1 MMRII
6 TLLAV
11 LLLAQAPFLT
21 GCGGGSSSAGPPVVQ
36 PPPEES
42 TPVGGLDE
50 RPANLTCVAPNRREP
65 DRAVAIERAF
75 PALEFQ
81 QPLYLG
87 QAPDDATRWFVL
99 EKGGRVRVFENE
111 ANVAV
116 TSVFL
121 DLSAAV
127 VTTSEGGLLG
137 LAFAPDFAATGT
149 AYVSY
154 TRSRPSDGAMQSVVS
169 RFTSPDLGLT
179 LEPGSEEVLLTIEQ
193 PFANHNGGG
202 IAFGPDGY
210 LYLGMGDGGSGG
222 DPLDNGQT
230 TTNLLGTFIRI
241 DVSGNSGYA
250 IPTDNP
256 FAGNPL
262 CSLGTG
268 SADCPEIFAW
278 GLRNPWRWS
287 FDRSTGLLWAGDV
300 GQNRRE
306 EVNVVQRGGNYGW
319 RYREGFLCFNP
330 STDCPSAG
338 LEDPVIDYPHS
349 IGNSITGGYV
359 YRGEL
364 LPQLRGRYVFG
375 DFGRGLV
382 WMLDSDVDG
391 NYIMRELAATGLSI
405 SSFGEGND
413 GELYVV
419 DIGGGLYQL
428 RPAAAGA
435 SDAVPMELSAT
446 GCVDPANP
454 TLPAA
459 GLIPYRPGAPFWSD
473 GATKDRWLALPEGTS
488 VAVAADGD
496 FNFPAGSV
504 LVKNFSLHD
513 RLVETRLFMRHPDG
527 VWAGYT
533 YQWNEVQDEAYRV
546 TGGATVEI
554 GPQQW
559 LFPSEAQC
567 MQCHTSAA
575 GRSLG
580 LEVAQL
586 NNAFR
591 YAQTG
596 REANQLLTLDEIR
609 LLAPPLATDPVGLP
623 ALPDP
628 FGQTSLADRA
638 RAYLHTNCANCHRPG
653 GPTPSDMD
661 WRYGLPLAQTG
672 SCNVPPTTGGTLD
685 IPGALL
691 LNPGDPDRSLVWVRM
706 GRRDVHAMPPVG
718 SLKADPEGLTL
729 IREWISGV
737 EMEACLDAGFGDP
750 N

>member
-1 MMRII
+1 M
-6 TLLAV
+6 
-11 LLLAQAPFLT
+11 
-21 GCGGGSSSAGPPVVQ
+21 S
-36 PPPEES
+36 
-42 TPVGGLDE
+42 
-50 RPANLTCVAPNRREP
+50 
-65 DRAVAIERAF
+65 IERVF

-99 EKGGRVRVFENE
+99 EKGGRMRVFENE

-137 LAFAPDFAATGT
+137 LAFAPDFATTGT

-154 TRSRPSDGAMQSVVS
+154 TRSRPSDVAMQSVVS
-169 RFTSPDLGLT
+169 RFTSPDAGRT
-179 LEPGSEEVLLTIEQ
+179 LDPGSEEVLLTIEQ

-262 CSLGTG
+262 CSLGAG

-278 GLRNPWRWS
+278 GFRNPWRWS

-306 EVNVVQRGGNYGW
+306 EVDVVQRGGNYGW

-359 YRGEL
+359 YRGDL
-364 LPQLRGRYVFG
+364 LPPLRGRYVFG
-375 DFGRGLV
+375 DFGTGRL

-413 GELYVV
+413 PVRGKP
-419 DIGGGLYQL
+419 
-428 RPAAAGA
+428 R
-435 SDAVPMELSAT
+435 
-446 GCVDPANP
+446 
-454 TLPAA
+454 
-459 GLIPYRPGAPFWSD
+459 
-473 GATKDRWLALPEGTS
+473 
-488 VAVAADGD
+488 
-496 FNFPAGSV
+496 
-504 LVKNFSLHD
+504 
-513 RLVETRLFMRHPDG
+513 
-527 VWAGYT
+527 
-533 YQWNEVQDEAYRV
+533 
-546 TGGATVEI
+546 
-554 GPQQW
+554 
-559 LFPSEAQC
+559 
-567 MQCHTSAA
+567 
-575 GRSLG
+575 RS
-580 LEVAQL
+580 
-586 NNAFR
+586 
-591 YAQTG
+591 
-596 REANQLLTLDEIR
+596 
-609 LLAPPLATDPVGLP
+609 
-623 ALPDP
+623 
-628 FGQTSLADRA
+628 
-638 RAYLHTNCANCHRPG
+638 
-653 GPTPSDMD
+653 
-661 WRYGLPLAQTG
+661 
-672 SCNVPPTTGGTLD
+672 
-685 IPGALL
+685 
-691 LNPGDPDRSLVWVRM
+691 
-706 GRRDVHAMPPVG
+706 GRRRIART
-718 SLKADPEGLTL
+718 A
-729 IREWISGV
+729 
-737 EMEACLDAGFGDP
+737 
-750 N
+750 